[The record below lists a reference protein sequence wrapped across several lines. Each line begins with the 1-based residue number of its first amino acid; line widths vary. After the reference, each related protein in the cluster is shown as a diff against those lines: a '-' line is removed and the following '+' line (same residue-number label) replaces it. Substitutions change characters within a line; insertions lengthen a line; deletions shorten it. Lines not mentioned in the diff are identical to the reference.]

1 MKKISEYLQIP
12 VAALIL
18 IALIYVSLNLA
29 DIKNQNKILSQK
41 QIVLETRL
49 LDLEK
54 TVDANKIALE
64 QNQAEIAE
72 NQKQI
77 ETYKKLALASKMILG
92 AQTEAPVTIEP
103 SSTIQT
109 LEAPAKIV
117 TKTVIVKKEVTKK
130 QVAVVVDG
138 IGSYQVNWQAG
149 DTAWSIL
156 KRASTKN
163 NFVLQYQMYDFGV
176 FVTGIGGI
184 VPKGNQYWAFYYN
197 GKYAQVGASDQS
209 VSPGDTTFWQLATF

>member
-1 MKKISEYLQIP
+1 MKKVINNLYLP
-12 VAALIL
+12 LLALI
-18 IALIYVSLNLA
+18 IIGAMYGYISINNLN
-29 DIKNQNKILSQK
+29 NKYKELSQK
-41 QIVLETRL
+41 QIDSELKL
-49 LDLEK
+49 ADLEK
-54 TVDANKIALE
+54 VNNDNKVILDDN
-64 QNQAEIAE
+64 QNRLADY
-72 NQKQI
+72 QKQI
-77 ETYKKLALASKMILG
+77 DNLKRIAYAPKIILG
-92 AQTEAPVTIEP
+92 DSTQADSQVTPTIINAAVAPKTI
-103 SSTIQT
+103 
-109 LEAPAKIV
+109 
-117 TKTVIVKKEVTKK
+117 TKTVVLKKEVVKK
-130 QVAVVVDG
+130 QVSVVIDG

-184 VPKGNQYWAFYYN
+184 APKGNQYWAFYYN